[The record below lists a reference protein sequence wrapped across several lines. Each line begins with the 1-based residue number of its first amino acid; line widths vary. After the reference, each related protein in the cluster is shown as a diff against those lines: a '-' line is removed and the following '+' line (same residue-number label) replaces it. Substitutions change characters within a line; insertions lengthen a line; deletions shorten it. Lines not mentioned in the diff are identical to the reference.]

1 MPFGLKNV
9 KVTYQRMVT
18 RVFKDQIGEIIEVY
32 IDNMVVKNRR
42 NEEHM
47 PNLVEV
53 FEILRQ
59 HKLRLNANK
68 CVFRMGSGKFL
79 GYMIT
84 TRGIE
89 VNPVQITA
97 IQQLNWPTNP
107 KEVQKLIGMIA
118 TLNRFVS
125 RLADRCRPFF

>member
-1 MPFGLKNV
+1 
-9 KVTYQRMVT
+9 MVT
-18 RVFKDQIGEIIEVY
+18 RVFKEQIGETIEVY

-42 NEEHM
+42 KDEHM

-59 HKLRLNANK
+59 HKLCLNANK
-68 CVFRMGSGKFL
+68 CVFRMGSGNFL

-89 VNPVQITA
+89 VNPV
-97 IQQLNWPTNP
+97 
-107 KEVQKLIGMIA
+107 
-118 TLNRFVS
+118 
-125 RLADRCRPFF
+125 